1 MPLAVSVRFDFIDGE
16 GETSF
21 TKVHVPTGFTIA
33 QYTEFAQSMGQLMAN
48 ITDGA
53 ITGAS
58 FCVGIDLSGATIK
71 ALVTTGA
78 DIAQKALFGFGTA
91 LAGFR
96 TKLKL
101 PAFRTALITS
111 GSDAVNQAHA
121 DIVAFD
127 AAMENGIVV
136 TGGTVSPCDLR
147 GNDID
152 SLNYARE
159 LFRKK

>member
-1 MPLAVSVRFDFIDGE
+1 MALAVSVRFDFVDGE
-16 GETSF
+16 GEKSF
-21 TKVHVPTGFTIA
+21 TKIHVPTGFTIA
-33 QYTEFAQSMGQLMAN
+33 QYTEFAQAMGQLLAN
-48 ITDGA
+48 LSDGA

-58 FCVGIDLSGATIK
+58 FCVGINLSGATIK

-78 DIAQKALFGFGTA
+78 DIAQKAMFGFGTI

-111 GSDAVNQAHA
+111 GSDSVNQAHA
-121 DIVAFD
+121 DIVAFTS
-127 AAMENGIVV
+127 AMENGIVV
-136 TGGTVSPCDLR
+136 TGGTISPTDLR
-147 GNDID
+147 GNDVD